1 MQSRKDKVKDKP
13 PSDPHREYLDA
24 ESTDEEERQRKIYEK
39 NIKGHEVDEVQEEL
53 RPIYDEQELSNLVN
67 CVKDMTTLGGLR
79 KEDWSY
85 YLELTIREFFL
96 NPNFT
101 TLTIYYLY
109 NRLAASLSFP
119 IVPVYELTY
128 FIREP
133 QEILR
138 ADTFR
143 DRVLFGSVNDKV
155 EQHVLSVVQNVLSP
169 IFLKI
174 ETWPDSI
181 HPERILARFVQWL
194 NSCLISRGKFSGE
207 HGIVTILQR
216 AELRNFLVSSSRT
229 FFSFCS
235 PSLSFSP
242 FLVNNLWV

>member
-1 MQSRKDKVKDKP
+1 M
-13 PSDPHREYLDA
+13 
-24 ESTDEEERQRKIYEK
+24 
-39 NIKGHEVDEVQEEL
+39 
-53 RPIYDEQELSNLVN
+53 
-67 CVKDMTTLGGLR
+67 KDMTTLGGLR

-119 IVPVYELTY
+119 NVPVYELTY

-181 HPERILARFVQWL
+181 HPERILVRFVQWL
-194 NSCLISRGKFSGE
+194 NSCLISRGKFSRE
-207 HGIVTILQR
+207 YGIVTILQR
-216 AELRNFLVSSSRT
+216 AELRNFLVSSRT

>member
-24 ESTDEEERQRKIYEK
+24 ESTDEEERQR
-39 NIKGHEVDEVQEEL
+39 HEVDEIQEEL

-67 CVKDMTTLGGLR
+67 CVKDMTTLGGLK

-143 DRVLFGSVNDKV
+143 NRVLFGSVNDKV

-174 ETWPDSI
+174 ETWPDTLLLTGT
-181 HPERILARFVQWL
+181 ERQST
-194 NSCLISRGKFSGE
+194 N
-207 HGIVTILQR
+207 
-216 AELRNFLVSSSRT
+216 
-229 FFSFCS
+229 
-235 PSLSFSP
+235 SLSTSKLTNSFQ
-242 FLVNNLWV
+242 

>member
-1 MQSRKDKVKDKP
+1 M
-13 PSDPHREYLDA
+13 
-24 ESTDEEERQRKIYEK
+24 
-39 NIKGHEVDEVQEEL
+39 
-53 RPIYDEQELSNLVN
+53 
-67 CVKDMTTLGGLR
+67 
-79 KEDWSY
+79 
-85 YLELTIREFFL
+85 ELTIREFFL

-181 HPERILARFVQWL
+181 HPERILVRFVQWL

-207 HGIVTILQR
+207 HGIVTILER
-216 AELRNFLVSSSRT
+216 AELRNFLVSSRT
-229 FFSFCS
+229 FFSFCY
-235 PSLSFSP
+235 PSFSFSP